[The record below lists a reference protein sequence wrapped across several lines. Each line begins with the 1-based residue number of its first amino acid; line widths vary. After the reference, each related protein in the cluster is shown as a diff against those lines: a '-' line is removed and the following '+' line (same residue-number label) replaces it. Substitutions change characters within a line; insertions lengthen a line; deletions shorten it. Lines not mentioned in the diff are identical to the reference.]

1 MLRRFRNRLVVKL
14 GVLLERF
21 EQTIARDTLPS
32 FANKPQGLVI
42 DRPRRIVH
50 PECFTLGDNIYLGPG
65 SLLVAVTE
73 YPGPENA
80 SKDPVTTV
88 GFEPNISIGSRVSS
102 TGGLQIAACDQIT
115 IGDDVLFATNVN
127 ITDAL
132 HGYQNL
138 DKPFKSQPM
147 GRIKAISIGHG
158 CWIGQNVVILPG
170 THIGDGC
177 IVGANSVVSGE
188 IPNGSIVIGTPGRI
202 VKSWDEQAND
212 WVSSEPG

>member
-1 MLRRFRNRLVVKL
+1 MLKRFRNKLVIRL
-14 GVLLERF
+14 GVLLEQF
-21 EQTIARDTLPS
+21 EQTIAAKTLPS
-32 FANKPQGLVI
+32 FANNPRGLTI

-73 YPGPENA
+73 YPGPENK
-80 SKDPVTTV
+80 SKDPVTAV
-88 GFEPNISIGSRVSS
+88 GFQPKIEIGSRISA
-102 TGGLQIAACDQIT
+102 TGGLQIAACRRIS

-132 HGYQNL
+132 HGYRNI

-147 GRIKAISIGHG
+147 ERINPISIGHG

-170 THIGDGC
+170 TQLGHGC
-177 IVGANSVVSGE
+177 IVGANSVVSGD
-188 IPNGSIVIGTPGRI
+188 IPAGSIVMGTPGRV
-202 VKSWDEQAND
+202 VKSWDERVKD
-212 WVSSEPG
+212 WVSHEH